1 MASENSFGFMAENKN
16 SAVLI
21 PCVACFQTSSNLNP
35 SYTFELI
42 FCLNFLLLL
51 LLFFSISFFF
61 FLFSFFF
68 AQQNPKRK
76 NNNNN
81 DTQLLLSSSGRGSS
95 SLLGLLDGDGVHP
108 RLATGSTN
116 GGVHEA
122 AVVENPLVGTT
133 TGVLLLLLLLDLG
146 SLAPDLASTREGSV
160 NLAHCFSCCCC
171 CCRKTRVALKGGAF
185 LCFVLSKKK

>member
-81 DTQLLLSSSGRGSS
+81 RHTVTSQQQRPGEQQPSWPAGWRWCSS
-95 SLLGLLDGDGVHP
+95 
-108 RLATGSTN
+108 
-116 GGVHEA
+116 
-122 AVVENPLVGTT
+122 
-133 TGVLLLLLLLDLG
+133 
-146 SLAPDLASTREGSV
+146 
-160 NLAHCFSCCCC
+160 
-171 CCRKTRVALKGGAF
+171 
-185 LCFVLSKKK
+185 

>member
-51 LLFFSISFFF
+51 LLFFSISL

-68 AQQNPKRK
+68 
-76 NNNNN
+76 
-81 DTQLLLSSSGRGSS
+81 
-95 SLLGLLDGDGVHP
+95 
-108 RLATGSTN
+108 
-116 GGVHEA
+116 
-122 AVVENPLVGTT
+122 
-133 TGVLLLLLLLDLG
+133 
-146 SLAPDLASTREGSV
+146 
-160 NLAHCFSCCCC
+160 
-171 CCRKTRVALKGGAF
+171 F
-185 LCFVLSKKK
+185 LCATKSKEKKQQQQ